1 MSVEN
6 MNDLTPQFAKP
17 PDLDV
22 EAIKRLLPHRA
33 PFLMIDRLS
42 EIHPGES
49 AIGWKAVTIN
59 EPHFAGHFP
68 EYAVM
73 PGVLIVEAMAQAA
86 GALVVHTLGLE
97 DQRRVVYF
105 MTIDKARFRRPVHPG
120 TLLRIPVR
128 VQRNRGPVWRFEG
141 KAYVGDELCAEAEY
155 SAMLTEHS
163 LGKPGPAMASDA
175 E

>member
-1 MSVEN
+1 MDKKTEQDYSSVS
-6 MNDLTPQFAKP
+6 
-17 PDLDV
+17 LDV
-22 EAIKRLLPHRA
+22 EQLKRLLPHR
-33 PFLMIDRLS
+33 PPLLMIDRLTD
-42 EIHPGES
+42 IKAGES
-49 AIGWKAVTIN
+49 AVGWKAVTIN

-86 GALVVHTLGLE
+86 GALVVHTLGLW

-120 TLLRIPVR
+120 VMLRIPVQ
-128 VQRNRGPVWRFEG
+128 VQRNRGSVWRFEG
-141 KAYVGDELCAEAEY
+141 KAYVGDELHAEAEY
-155 SAMLTEHS
+155 SAMLTEYS
-163 LGKPGPAMASDA
+163 LGLGPLTVTPGGP